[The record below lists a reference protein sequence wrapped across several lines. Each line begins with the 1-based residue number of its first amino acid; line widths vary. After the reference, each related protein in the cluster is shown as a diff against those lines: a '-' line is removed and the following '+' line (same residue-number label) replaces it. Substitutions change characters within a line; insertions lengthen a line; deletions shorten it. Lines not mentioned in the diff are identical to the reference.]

1 MEIKDLNPEFFL
13 LKKKK
18 KKLRASTLI
27 DVKIL

>member
-18 KKLRASTLI
+18 LRASTLI

>member
-18 KKLRASTLI
+18 KKQRASTLI